1 MKRIFGILALLTVVA
16 LAATAPGYASEATF
30 GNPPPV
36 LIQTAEAEVPSVHEY
51 SFSGWA
57 IGLAPTYTN
66 QQGCSNVG
74 LQAVASTT
82 LTPLWGWRLTAS
94 VNGFVPYHRDDAVRF
109 DRYAAAMTG
118 PVVNLGPLYAFAQVG
133 CVVNPSSQYK
143 AGLTANT
150 GAGLAFD
157 VGKRSRIF
165 AEAAID
171 VAPIGKAPRST
182 LSAGIGYAVRL

>member
-1 MKRIFGILALLTVVA
+1 MRKTIATLLLAVLFATT
-16 LAATAPGYASEATF
+16 LAATAQEPSN
-30 GNPPPV
+30 NPWDV
-36 LIQTAEAEVPSVHEY
+36 
-51 SFSGWA
+51 
-57 IGLAPTYTN
+57 GLAPTYTN

-171 VAPIGKAPRST
+171 MVPTEGKLKST
-182 LSAGIGYAVRL
+182 LSSGIGYAVRL